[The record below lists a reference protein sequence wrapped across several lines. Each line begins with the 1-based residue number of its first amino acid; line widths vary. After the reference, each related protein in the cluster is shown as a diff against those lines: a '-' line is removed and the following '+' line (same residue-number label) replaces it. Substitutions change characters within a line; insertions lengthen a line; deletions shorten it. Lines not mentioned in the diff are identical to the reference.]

1 MKNSIVCTLR
11 KGRER
16 MTNLMQKSLF
26 GTPILVFQFSLY
38 QGELNATFLHIE
50 KRGPK
55 KRLLHIFRPF
65 TLPTDNSSCAINKG
79 PSLAQL
85 YIYSINT

>member
-38 QGELNATFLHIE
+38 QGGLNATFLHIE
-50 KRGPK
+50 K
-55 KRLLHIFRPF
+55 
-65 TLPTDNSSCAINKG
+65 KG
-79 PSLAQL
+79 AQKTIVAYFPPL
-85 YIYSINT
+85 YIANRQ